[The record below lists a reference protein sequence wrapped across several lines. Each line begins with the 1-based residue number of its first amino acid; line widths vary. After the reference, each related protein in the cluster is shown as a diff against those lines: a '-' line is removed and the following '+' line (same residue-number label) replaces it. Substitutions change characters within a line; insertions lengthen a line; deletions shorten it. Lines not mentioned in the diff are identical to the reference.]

1 MVLRFVFILFVIA
14 LIGFGSGFLLK
25 RANYAIWQSKPIT
38 HLAKALPFILP
49 LFALMWWLGFSFNS
63 WLRFPG
69 AAGTAFFLL
78 INISLILS
86 LPIARLVNY
95 TGKVIDARK
104 DQVDP
109 SRRRFIKTASA
120 IAPVIMT
127 GIPADGFV
135 RSFSNTTI
143 PQIDMEIAGL
153 PDDLDGFK
161 ILQLSDL
168 HLGYYFGLDHL
179 EKTLQ
184 AAEAYRPDM
193 LVVTGDIADDLSL
206 MTDAM
211 KLTGQLKTPYPAFAS
226 IGNHEYFRGI
236 KASIRNIEAG
246 PIPLLLNKHADFMVG
261 KTRVCIGGADDPV
274 TLRSDIAGFLDRSL
288 GLTFKNAPPADFRL
302 LMSHRPRALDLA
314 EKHKV
319 NLILSGH
326 THGGQIGINGR
337 SLWDAVNRDGY
348 LWGKY
353 ARGDARLYTT
363 SGMGHWFPFRLGCP
377 LEAPVITLRKAK
389 KNTV

>member
-1 MVLRFVFILFVIA
+1 MVVRFILILFVIA
-14 LIGFGSGFLLK
+14 LIGLGSAYLLK
-25 RANYAIWQSKPIT
+25 NANYAIWQNRVISK
-38 HLAKALPFILP
+38 LAKALPFLLP
-49 LFALMWWLGFSFNS
+49 FFALLWWLGFSFNT

-78 INISLILS
+78 INISLIFS

-95 TGKVIDARK
+95 TGKLIEARN
-104 DQVDP
+104 DP
-109 SRRRFIKTASA
+109 PDISRRKFIKTAAA
-120 IAPVIMT
+120 IAPAIMT
-127 GIPADGFV
+127 VIPADGFV
-135 RSFSNTTI
+135 RSFSDTTI
-143 PQIDMEIAGL
+143 PQVDIDIAGL
-153 PDDLDGFK
+153 PDDLEGFK

-179 EKTLQ
+179 EKTLL
-184 AAEAYRPDM
+184 AAEAYQPDM
-193 LVVTGDIADDLSL
+193 LVVTGDIADDLSI

-211 KLTGQLKTPYPAFAS
+211 KLAGQLKTPYPAFAS

-236 KASIRNIEAG
+236 RASIRNIEAG
-246 PIPLLLNKHADFMVG
+246 PIPLLLNKHAQFMVG
-261 KTRVCIGGADDPV
+261 KTPVCIGGADDPV
-274 TLRSDIAGFLDRSL
+274 TLRSDIAGFLDRSMEL
-288 GLTFKNAPPADFRL
+288 AFKNAVPSGFRL

-314 EKHKV
+314 EKHNV

-326 THGGQIGINGR
+326 THGGQIGFNGR
-337 SLWDAVNRDGY
+337 SLWEAVNRDGY

-377 LEAPVITLRKAK
+377 LEAPIITLHKA
-389 KNTV
+389 